1 MECYIRNPLSNVCG
15 HILTEE
21 VIFAHDSKFLKYE
34 KLYRNKLAE
43 VSVIISYDYLNGWIG

>member
-43 VSVIISYDYLNGWIG
+43 VSVIISYD